1 MIDLRFRVVYWPD
14 KDKIMKTASATA
26 LQKCCPKSRDLGEQF
41 ALAARLY
48 AEAVVVLT
56 RAVPAMADFEES
68 CGAVEQARQEC
79 DEAGA
84 AFRDHITTHG
94 CWNYSPDVSVSNGG
108 VPNGNVPGEPTA

>member
-14 KDKIMKTASATA
+14 KDKLMKTVSATA
-26 LQKCCPKSRDLGEQF
+26 LQTYCAKRRDLGEQF

-56 RAVPAMADFEES
+56 RGVPAMPDFEES
-68 CGAVEQARQEC
+68 WGAVEQARQQC

-94 CWNYSPDVSVSNGG
+94 LLELQSGVALNNGDLSG
-108 VPNGNVPGEPTA
+108 K